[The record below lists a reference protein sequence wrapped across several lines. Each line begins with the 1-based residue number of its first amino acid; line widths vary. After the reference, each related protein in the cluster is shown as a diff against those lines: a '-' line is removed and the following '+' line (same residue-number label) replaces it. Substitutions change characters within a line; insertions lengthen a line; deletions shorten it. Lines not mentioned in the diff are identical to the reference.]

1 MGYSVDALASAHPRR
16 VGGPGRK
23 PALKGC
29 ASRMDKLIGIVD
41 LSSGAVTD
49 CRVDCLTLD
58 VPPDIDQTAGSVSL
72 SADNVARYVTA
83 SGFKR
88 SYLALPTALAGRE
101 RGEELMDTA
110 DTGIATSSRSCRMA
124 MVDVDD

>member
-16 VGGPGRK
+16 VGGSGRK

-58 VPPDIDQTAGSVSL
+58 VPPDIDQTAGGVSL
-72 SADNVARYVTA
+72 GAGNVRGYVPA
-83 SGFKR
+83 AGPQPR
-88 SYLALPTALAGRE
+88 VLAHPTARAGRA
-101 RGEELMDTA
+101 RGEECLVAA
-110 DTGIATSSRSCRMA
+110 DTGIATSSRS
-124 MVDVDD
+124 